1 MNRVG
6 YGYDVHRLV
15 EGRKLILGG
24 VERPFEKGLAGY
36 SDGDV
41 LTHAL
46 IDALLG
52 GSSLGDIGEH
62 FPDDDPQYKGISS
75 LLLLGRVVELLREK
89 KFGIGNVDVVVV
101 AEKPKLVEHKC
112 LMREKLSGV
121 LGIGVESINIKA
133 KTGEGLG
140 FAGRGEGIAVH
151 AVVNLKKQTTDQEI
165 KSLGSDA

>member
-24 VERPFEKGLAGY
+24 VEIPFEKGLAGY

-41 LTHAL
+41 LIHAL

-62 FPDDDPQYKGISS
+62 FPDDDPQYNGISS
-75 LLLLGRVVELLREK
+75 LLLLGRVVELLREE

-112 LMREKLSGV
+112 LMQERLSGV

-140 FAGRGEGIAVH
+140 FAGRGEGIAAH
-151 AVVNLKKQTTDQEI
+151 AVVNLIGEPSVISSQQ
-165 KSLGSDA
+165 

>member
-24 VERPFEKGLAGY
+24 VEIPFEKGLAGY

-52 GSSLGDIGEH
+52 GSFLGDIGEH

-75 LLLLGRVVELLREK
+75 LLLLGRVVELLGEK
-89 KFGIGNVDVVVV
+89 RFGIGNVDVVVV
-101 AEKPKLVEHKC
+101 AEKPKIAEYKR

-121 LGIGVESINIKA
+121 LGIGVENVNIKA

-140 FAGRGEGIAVH
+140 FAGRGEGIAAH
-151 AVVNLKKQTTDQEI
+151 AVANLVTE
-165 KSLGSDA
+165 G

>member
-15 EGRKLILGG
+15 EDRKLILGG
-24 VERPFEKGLAGY
+24 VEIPFEKGLAGY

-52 GSSLGDIGEH
+52 GGSLGDIGEH

-75 LLLLGRVVELLREK
+75 LLLLGRVVELLGEK
-89 KFGIGNVDVVVV
+89 RFGIGNVDVVVV
-101 AEKPKLVEHKC
+101 AEKPKLVEHKR
-112 LMREKLSGV
+112 LMRENLSGV
-121 LGIGVESINIKA
+121 LGIGEENVNIKA

-140 FAGRGEGIAVH
+140 FAGRGEGIAAH
-151 AVVNLKKQTTDQEI
+151 AVATLIREP
-165 KSLGSDA
+165 

>member
-6 YGYDVHRLV
+6 YGYDVHRLA
-15 EGRKLILGG
+15 EGKKLILGG
-24 VERPFEKGLAGY
+24 VEIPFEKGLAGY

-41 LTHAL
+41 LIHAL

-62 FPDDDPQYKGISS
+62 FPDDDPQYKDISS

-140 FAGRGEGIAVH
+140 FAGRGEGIAAH
-151 AVVNLKKQTTDQEI
+151 AVVNLARKI
-165 KSLGSDA
+165 